1 MFAHGRET
9 VSAQCLGI
17 VVDAGEVRETMN
29 KSSHV
34 CARARG
40 SRLVEEDDSNT
51 LMFGMSLLVL
61 LAATVVSGTPPAS
74 MCFSLIGI
82 VVHVGLATV
91 GAFMLRIVAC
101 ARWPGVPMTQSL
113 APANGNT
120 SHATVFT
127 TS

>member
-1 MFAHGRET
+1 M
-9 VSAQCLGI
+9 
-17 VVDAGEVRETMN
+17 MN

-34 CARARG
+34 CARLARFTTRRRRQVQHRDVRNEFP
-40 SRLVEEDDSNT
+40 S
-51 LMFGMSLLVL
+51 

-74 MCFSLIGI
+74 MSFSLMWM
-82 VVHVGLATV
+82 VVYIGLATV

-120 SHATVFT
+120 RHATVFT